1 MVCYISNTPPSR
13 PMHTWSD
20 TLPIYRQLADR
31 LAAQLLDGEPP
42 EGQAMPSVRALAHR
56 YLINPLTV
64 SRALQSL
71 VDDGLVESRRGL
83 GMYVQAG
90 ARERLRQAE
99 RLRFLEQE
107 WPALRERLERLG
119 LTPDDL
125 DWEAR

>member
-1 MVCYISNTPPSR
+1 
-13 PMHTWSD
+13 MHTWSD

-42 EGQAMPSVRALAHR
+42 EGEAMPSVRALASR

-71 VDDGLVESRRGL
+71 VDEGLVESRRGL

-90 ARERLRQAE
+90 ARQRLHRAE
-99 RLRFLEQE
+99 RERFLRQE
-107 WPALRERLERLG
+107 WPALVERLKRLG

-125 DWEAR
+125 HWEDR

>member
-1 MVCYISNTPPSR
+1 
-13 PMHTWSD
+13 MHTWSD

-42 EGQAMPSVRALAHR
+42 EGEAMPSVRTLAHR

-83 GMYVQAG
+83 GMYVQSG
-90 ARERLRQAE
+90 ARDRLRRAE
-99 RLRFLEQE
+99 RQRFLEQE
-107 WPALRERLERLG
+107 WPLLRERLKRLG
-119 LTPDDL
+119 ISPDDL